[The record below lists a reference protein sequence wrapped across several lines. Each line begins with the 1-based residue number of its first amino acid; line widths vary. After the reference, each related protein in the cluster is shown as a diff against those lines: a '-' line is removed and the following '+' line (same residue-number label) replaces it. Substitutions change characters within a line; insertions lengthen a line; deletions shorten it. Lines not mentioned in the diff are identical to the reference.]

1 MLLPLQGVLLL
12 PIRTPKAMHLA
23 MCSTSVGVVQ
33 KLHFGCL
40 LMFVL
45 RLHSDMEDVEATVYV
60 TFQKAFA
67 RFYRNRQLVPLWCYN
82 AFVAIYDMCLYGIAV
97 LVMFN
102 ISLKVIGSVGM
113 FIVQVVYHSAKGEIT
128 VNASFLICGVR
139 FQSVKS
145 YKQAYGY
152 FPGVV
157 SIDGIIA
164 YIENRDGNTPV
175 KFHQADTLSRAFKL
189 LHSYGL
195 HIGIFHADCGSYSE
209 DVIRTVDGNCR
220 IFYIRA
226 IHSASMYSRIQDI
239 REWRRF
245 EIGSQ
250 ETEVASVMSTQFM
263 ADS

>member
-12 PIRTPKAMHLA
+12 PIRTHKAMPLA

-60 TFQKAFA
+60 TFPKAFA

-82 AFVAIYDMCLYGIAV
+82 AFVAIYNMCLYGIAV

-128 VNASFLICGVR
+128 VNASFQICGVR
-139 FQSVKS
+139 FQSVK
-145 YKQAYGY
+145 Y
-152 FPGVV
+152 FFLEVYQMSQFARFV
-157 SIDGIIA
+157 IVIHQRLGITF
-164 YIENRDGNTPV
+164 RC
-175 KFHQADTLSRAFKL
+175 S
-189 LHSYGL
+189 
-195 HIGIFHADCGSYSE
+195 
-209 DVIRTVDGNCR
+209 
-220 IFYIRA
+220 
-226 IHSASMYSRIQDI
+226 
-239 REWRRF
+239 
-245 EIGSQ
+245 
-250 ETEVASVMSTQFM
+250 
-263 ADS
+263 